1 MGRKGFLLILLIL
14 KRSFPCGLI
23 PDAGTEWR
31 LLKEMWGKKIIDKGL
46 FLLEIVMPCDLK
58 TF

>member
-14 KRSFPCGLI
+14 KRSFPCSLI
-23 PDAGTEWR
+23 PDAGTERR
-31 LLKEMWGKKIIDKGL
+31 LLKEMCEKIIDKGL
-46 FLLEIVMPCDLK
+46 FLLEIVMPCNFK

>member
-1 MGRKGFLLILLIL
+1 MGRKGFLLILLIF
-14 KRSFPCGLI
+14 KRRFPCGLI

-31 LLKEMWGKKIIDKGL
+31 LLKEMWEKIIDKGL
-46 FLLEIVMPCDLK
+46 FLLEIVMPRDLK